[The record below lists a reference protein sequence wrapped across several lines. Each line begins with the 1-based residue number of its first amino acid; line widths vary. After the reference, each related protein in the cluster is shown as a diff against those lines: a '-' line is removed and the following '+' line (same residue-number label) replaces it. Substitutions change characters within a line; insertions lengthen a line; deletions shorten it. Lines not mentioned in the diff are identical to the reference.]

1 MKLNIDDPRE
11 LYRGVN
17 TELDGIIGALSTESD
32 DEQLNGAQRE
42 AHSLLQ
48 EHRSNLQGQ
57 LEALETNAEWDT
69 FTIAFY
75 GETGAGKSTII
86 ETLRVL
92 LKEASKLKDQEAFR
106 EFQNKH
112 ELTAEALD
120 RLHHE
125 AKRLGR
131 ELEELSDKYEKTS
144 AKYEQLSVESSNKI
158 AQYRELILDQKRMAP
173 LWQKFLHLF
182 WKTEEE
188 LGFAREKLQLLK
200 IETECES
207 ELSALNEQKTGLEIQ
222 LAETRNKLQEF
233 RDRLPELEALSD
245 GGIIGDGRSDF
256 TRITQRFDLS
266 VGGQKF
272 ALLDVPGIEGT
283 ERLIAEEIEKALQAA
298 HAVFYVTNQPAPPQ
312 TGDQERRKGTLEK
325 IKMHLGAS
333 TEVWCVFNKKIINPK
348 YALKDRP
355 LISEDECAS
364 LRELEGKMEEQLG
377 SNFQGVHPLT
387 ALPAFLVA
395 TDHFAPDSQ
404 NAKRRKKALSDF
416 EAGQLI
422 ELSGVEA
429 FISLIQDSLLE
440 GSQQKIQRAN
450 LFKVKDALDK
460 TAIVL
465 DKVGEGISELAL
477 NLHLGEQSS
486 KKQIRSGFSSFK
498 KRLESSTEI
507 LLDRFNS
514 DVLNKV
520 YLKIDG
526 DISNDVFENKLKQL
540 IETYQE
546 RLSEELKKAMA
557 KEIERFG
564 KETEKIV
571 KRFEDQSREL
581 TDIYTKIASADIDRD
596 FDLKL
601 DIDNGLR
608 LTNLMAVIVGGTLLW
623 WNPAGWLVIGLG
635 VVSIAIGAYK
645 AVRGFLSSSY
655 KKAQQRK
662 AADENLRNIT
672 DKLRDSMQESLK
684 QGFPEMEKTIIDIEK
699 ALARPANKARTHA
712 DLINKSSTKIKT
724 LSGMIEATG
733 ALK

>member
-1 MKLNIDDPRE
+1 MNLNIDDPRE

-17 TELDGIIGALSTESD
+17 AELDDIIGELATESD

-48 EHRSNLQGQ
+48 EHRSNLQEQ

-92 LKEASKLKDQEAFR
+92 LKEASKLKEQEAFR
-106 EFQNKH
+106 ELQNKH

-120 RLHHE
+120 GLLHE
-125 AKRLGR
+125 AERLGW
-131 ELEELSDKYEKTS
+131 ELEDLSDKYEKTS

-158 AQYRELILDQKRMAP
+158 TQYRELTQEQKRMAS

-182 WKTEEE
+182 RKTEEE
-188 LGFAREKLQLLK
+188 LCFAREKLQFLK

-207 ELSALNEQKTGLEIQ
+207 ELSALNEQKAGLEIQ

-233 RDRLPELEALSD
+233 RERLPELKALSD

-256 TRITQRFDLS
+256 TRMTQRFNLS
-266 VGGQKF
+266 VAGQEF

-298 HAVFYVTNQPAPPQ
+298 HAVLYVTNQPAPPQ

-333 TEVWCVFNKKIINPK
+333 TEVWCVFNKKVINPK
-348 YALKDRP
+348 YALKGRP

-377 SNFQGVHPLT
+377 SHFQGVHPLT
-387 ALPAFLVA
+387 ALPAFLAA

-404 NAKRRKKALSDF
+404 NARRRKKALSEF

-429 FISLIQDSLLE
+429 FINLIQDSLLE
-440 GSQQKIQRAN
+440 GCQQKIRRAN

-465 DKVGEGISELAL
+465 DKVGERISELASKL
-477 NLHLGEQSS
+477 RLSEQSS
-486 KKQIRSGFSSFK
+486 KKQMRSGFSSFR
-498 KRLESSTEI
+498 KRLESSNETLI
-507 LLDRFNS
+507 DRFNS
-514 DVLNKV
+514 DVLNEV
-520 YLKIDG
+520 YSEIDD
-526 DISNDVFENKLKQL
+526 DISNDAFKTKLEQL
-540 IETYQE
+540 IEIHQE
-546 RLSEELKKAMA
+546 RLSESLKKAIA

-571 KRFEDQSREL
+571 RRFEDKSREL
-581 TDIYTKIASADIDRD
+581 TDIYTTIASADIDRD

-608 LTNLMAVIVGGTLLW
+608 LANLLALIAGGALLW
-623 WNPAGWLVIGLG
+623 WNPASWLVIAMGAA
-635 VVSIAIGAYK
+635 SIAIGAYK

-662 AADENLRNIT
+662 AVDENLRNIT
-672 DKLRDSMQESLK
+672 GQLRDSLQESLK
-684 QGFPEMEKTIIDIEK
+684 QGLPEMEKTISDIEQ
-699 ALARPANKARTHA
+699 ALARPVKKASTHA
-712 DLINKSSTKIKT
+712 ELINKSNIKIKT

>member
-17 TELDGIIGALSTESD
+17 AELDGIIGELTTESD
-32 DEQLNGAQRE
+32 NEQLNSAQRE
-42 AHSLLQ
+42 VHSLLQ

-57 LEALETNAEWDT
+57 MEALEANAEWDT

-92 LKEASKLKDQEAFR
+92 LKEDSKLKDQKAFR
-106 EFQNKH
+106 DFQNKY
-112 ELTAEALD
+112 ELTAG
-120 RLHHE
+120 
-125 AKRLGR
+125 RLGALQYEAER
-131 ELEELSDKYEKTS
+131 LGGELEDLRDKFEETS
-144 AKYEQLSVESSNKI
+144 ANYEQLSAETSNKI
-158 AQYRELILDQKRMAP
+158 VQYRELVLERKRTAS
-173 LWQKFLHLF
+173 LRQKFLHLF
-182 WKTEEE
+182 RKTEEE
-188 LGFAREKLQLLK
+188 LSLAREEQQLRK
-200 IETECES
+200 FETESEI
-207 ELSALNEQKTGLEIQ
+207 ELSALNEQKTGLERQ
-222 LAETRNKLQEF
+222 LAETRDKLQEF
-233 RDRLPELEALSD
+233 RERLPELEALSD

-256 TRITQRFDLS
+256 TRRTQRFDFG
-266 VGGQKF
+266 VAGQEF

-333 TEVWCVFNKKIINPK
+333 TEVWCVFNKKVINPK

-355 LISEDECAS
+355 LISEDEHAS
-364 LRELEGKMEEQLG
+364 LQELEGKMEEQLG
-377 SNFQGVHPLT
+377 SHFQGVRPLT
-387 ALPAFLVA
+387 SLPAFLAA

-404 NAKRRKKALSDF
+404 NARRRKKALSEF
-416 EAGQLI
+416 EAGHLI

-429 FISLIQDSLLE
+429 FIRLIQDSLLD

-460 TAIVL
+460 TAFVF
-465 DKVGEGISELAL
+465 DQVGERISELAS
-477 NLHLGEQSS
+477 NLRLGEQSS
-486 KKQIRSGFSSFK
+486 KKQIRSGLSSFR
-498 KRLESSTEI
+498 KRLESSAETSI
-507 LLDRFNS
+507 DRFSN
-514 DVLNKV
+514 DVINEV
-520 YLKIDG
+520 YSEIDD
-526 DISNDVFENKLKQL
+526 DISNEAFQTKLEQL
-540 IETYQE
+540 IETNQE
-546 RLSEELKKAMA
+546 RLSERLKKAMA
-557 KEIERFG
+557 KQIERF
-564 KETEKIV
+564 EEEIENIV
-571 KRFEDQSREL
+571 KRFEDKSREL
-581 TDIYTKIASADIDRD
+581 TDIYTTIASADIDRD

-608 LTNLMAVIVGGTLLW
+608 LTNLLAVIAGGVLLW
-623 WNPAGWLVIGLG
+623 WNPAGWFVIGMG
-635 VVSIAIGAYK
+635 AVSIAIGAYR

-672 DKLRDSMQESLK
+672 GQLRESLQESLE
-684 QGFPEMEKTIIDIEK
+684 QGLPEMEKTITEIEQ
-699 ALARPANKARTHA
+699 ALARPANKARAHA
-712 DLINKSSTKIKT
+712 DLINQSNIKIKT

-733 ALK
+733 AL